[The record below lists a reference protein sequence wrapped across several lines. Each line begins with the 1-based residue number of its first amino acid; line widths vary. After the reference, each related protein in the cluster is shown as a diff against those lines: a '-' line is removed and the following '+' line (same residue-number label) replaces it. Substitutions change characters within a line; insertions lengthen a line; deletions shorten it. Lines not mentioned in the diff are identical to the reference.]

1 MTIKALGWTFLSA
14 AIILTIFC
22 LLLAAESPAHA
33 VTHQCHGILGL
44 ASWYGSESGSRT
56 ANGERFNPNGLTIA
70 MRSRDFG
77 RRYVA
82 TFGGRSVVV
91 RLTDYGPA
99 AWTGRQVDVSR
110 EVASRLNF
118 LRRGTARIC
127 LTPVARAPP
136 RG

>member
-1 MTIKALGWTFLSA
+1 MTIKALAWTLIA
-14 AIILTIFC
+14 ATLIVT
-22 LLLAAESPAHA
+22 AAFIYMATESPAHA
-33 VTHQCHGILGL
+33 STRQCHGISGL

-56 ANGERFNPNGLTIA
+56 ANGERFDPNGLTIA

-99 AWTGRQVDVSR
+99 AWTGRRFDVSR
-110 EVASRLNF
+110 GTAVALGMIK
-118 LRRGTARIC
+118 RGTARIC
-127 LTPVARAPP
+127 LQRLS
-136 RG
+136 